1 MKLPKKMQWLKEHF
15 QGMLTD
21 KEQDLWDE
29 YETNAFD
36 SLAETRIEAFELGW
50 ELGRTEAIQEVL
62 SFIDD
67 LENPVYGDV

>member
-15 QGMLTD
+15 QGMITD

-36 SLAETRIEAFELGW
+36 DLAETRIEAFELGW
-50 ELGRTEAIQEVL
+50 ELGRIEAIQEVL
-62 SFIDD
+62 SFIDN